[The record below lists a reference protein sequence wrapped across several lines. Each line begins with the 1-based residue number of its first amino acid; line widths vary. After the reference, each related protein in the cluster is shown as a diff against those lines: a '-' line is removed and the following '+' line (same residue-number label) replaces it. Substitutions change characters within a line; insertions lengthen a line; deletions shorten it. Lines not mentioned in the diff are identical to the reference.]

1 MGFYSSLCS
10 AHLGQELIGSAVNE
24 REDNM
29 VEERLLICENPGD
42 PRLALSNKI

>member
-10 AHLGQELIGSAVNE
+10 AHLEQALIGSAVNE
-24 REDNM
+24 KGRQYGGGGDTE
-29 VEERLLICENPGD
+29 LWD